1 MIESTATSNIIQ
13 SLSENE
19 LLAGALNFCQKNA
32 YGLAVWQLPSQ
43 DVINVFIDDSEDFT
57 LSDIP
62 LENLSEGFIF
72 APFEKEGK
80 RYFIKAKLKINLE
93 DKSIEGND
101 SLREQLESHLDEY
114 DFKQKSDKI
123 DYTIESNPSDD
134 FINLVNNSISHIK
147 RGQFQKVVPSRF
159 KKITF
164 KEGINPGSIFSN
176 LTASYNTS
184 FVSLVYTSETN
195 LWIGAT
201 PETLINTKDSKFTT
215 VALAGTQKH
224 NPEID
229 TSDIAWTQKEIEEQ
243 AFVSRYII
251 NCFKK
256 IRLREFEE
264 LGPKTI
270 QAGNLIH
277 LKTVYTVDMEA
288 TNFPQLG
295 SVMLD
300 LLHPTSAVCGM
311 PLESAYNFIKAN
323 EHYDRKFFSG
333 YLGPVNSD
341 GSTAIFVNLRCLEL
355 DGNQGTLYAGAGVTE
370 SSNPSKEWNET
381 ELKMN
386 TILNVLES

>member
-1 MIESTATSNIIQ
+1 MIESTATSHKFQ
-13 SLSENE
+13 TLTENE
-19 LLAGALNFCQKNA
+19 LLAGVLNFCKENS
-32 YGLAVWQLPSQ
+32 YGLAVWQLPSE
-43 DVINVFIDDSEDFT
+43 DLISIFIDDSKDFT
-57 LSDIP
+57 LTDTP
-62 LENLSEGFIF
+62 LEDLSEGFIF
-72 APFEKEGK
+72 APFDKESK
-80 RYFIKAKLKINLE
+80 RFFIKAQLKINL
-93 DKSIEGND
+93 KNKTIEGHD
-101 SLREQLESHLDEY
+101 TLREQLESHLNQHDY
-114 DFKQKSDKI
+114 AQKSDEI
-123 DYTIESNPSDD
+123 NYTIESNPSED
-134 FINLVNNSISHIK
+134 FISLVDDSISYIK
-147 RGQFQKVVPSRF
+147 CGHFQKVVPSRF
-159 KKITF
+159 KKLTF
-164 KEGINPGSIFSN
+164 KEDVDPGNIFTK
-176 LTASYNTS
+176 LTESYKTS
-184 FVSLVYTSETN
+184 FVSLVYTPETN

-215 VALAGTQKH
+215 VALAGTQKY
-224 NPEID
+224 NPDID

-277 LKTVYTVDMEA
+277 LKTIFSVDMEA

-311 PLESAYNFIKAN
+311 PLESAYDFIKKN

-333 YLGPVNSD
+333 YLGPVNNET
-341 GSTAIFVNLRCLEL
+341 STAIFVNLRCLEL
-355 DGNQGTLYAGAGVTE
+355 DGMEGTLYAGAGVTE
-370 SSNPSKEWNET
+370 SSNPTKEWNET

-386 TILNVLES
+386 TILNVLKS

>member
-43 DVINVFIDDSEDFT
+43 DAINVFIDDSEDFT

-62 LENLSEGFIF
+62 LEDLSEGFIF
-72 APFEKEGK
+72 APFEKKGK

-93 DKSIEGND
+93 SKSIEGNG
-101 SLREQLESHLDEY
+101 SLREQLECHLDEY

-134 FINLVNNSISHIK
+134 FINLVKNSISNIQ
-147 RGQFQKVVPSRF
+147 RGHFQKVVPSRF

-176 LTASYNTS
+176 LTANYKTS

-201 PETLINTKDSKFTT
+201 PETLISTKDSKFTT

-224 NPEID
+224 NHEID

-277 LKTVYTVDMEA
+277 LKTEYTVDMEA